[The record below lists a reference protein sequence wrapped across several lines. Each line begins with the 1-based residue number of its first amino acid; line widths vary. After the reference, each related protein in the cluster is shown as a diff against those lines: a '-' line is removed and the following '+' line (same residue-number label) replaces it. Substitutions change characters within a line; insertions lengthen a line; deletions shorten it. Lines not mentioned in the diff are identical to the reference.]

1 MDKEEMKKEGWKLS
15 TISSGAHLRRW
26 TEVYEEMDYEV
37 YLDKIDVATENKD
50 EAGCGT
56 ECTICYQNEA
66 EPPYRVYVKSR
77 NPVSD
82 QVTRKS
88 NDNS

>member
-37 YLDKIDVATENKD
+37 YLDKIDVATENKN